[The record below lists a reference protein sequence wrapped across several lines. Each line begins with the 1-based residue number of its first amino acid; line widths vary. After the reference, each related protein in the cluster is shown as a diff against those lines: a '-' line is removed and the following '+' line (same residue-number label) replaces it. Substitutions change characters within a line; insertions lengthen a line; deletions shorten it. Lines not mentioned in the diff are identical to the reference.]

1 MVEHVYRIIDSK
13 LQFLDYQIKETIKN
27 QFGELPNEIGE
38 RDFLSPNV
46 STSLDSDH
54 KILDTIE
61 AYSKNLRLLLLMRTT
76 LTYLS
81 AETAFYLLTSERY
94 LDFTE
99 DQLTIIMEE
108 AIKFQADIDFQIVMD
123 RAMKKLKLTN

>member
-1 MVEHVYRIIDSK
+1 MVEHVYGIIDSK
-13 LQFLDYQIKETIKN
+13 LQFLDYQIKQTIEN
-27 QFGELPNEIGE
+27 QFGKLPSEIDE
-38 RDFLSPNV
+38 RNFLAPNI

-54 KILDTIE
+54 RILDTIE

-99 DQLTIIMEE
+99 SQLTVIMEE

-123 RAMKKLKLTN
+123 RAMKKLNLTN